1 MTHVLVAFA
10 TRGGT
15 TQTVAERLGS
25 RLTEA
30 GHQATVVPV
39 QDNPDPAAY
48 EAVVVGS
55 GVLVGSVYAAAGEW
69 LTRRRAGLQGRP
81 VAVFVT
87 CVCALLPGGEDR
99 QQAQEYPGQ
108 LTDALPAPA
117 LDTAVF
123 AGAYDPGRHG
133 FWERMT
139 SRWSRSP
146 KGHFRDWDKVDR
158 WAEELA
164 GRL

>member
-15 TQTVAERLGS
+15 TQSVAERLGS
-25 RLTEA
+25 RLIEA

-55 GVLVGSVYAAAGEW
+55 GVLAGSVYSAAGEW
-69 LTRRRAGLQGRP
+69 LTRRRTGLADRP

-87 CVCALLPGGEDR
+87 CLSAVSPAGEDR
-99 QQAQEYPGQ
+99 AQAQKYPTQ
-108 LTDALPAPA
+108 LSEVLPGPV
-117 LDTAVF
+117 LDSAVF
-123 AGAYDPGRHG
+123 AGTYDPARRR
-133 FWERMT
+133 FWERFAA
-139 SRWSRSP
+139 RLNRAP
-146 KGHFRDWDKVDR
+146 RGDFRDWDTVDH

-164 GRL
+164 GRF